1 MLRISPVAVAIR
13 DHLIVHS
20 GSVDDALSKA
30 CHDIH
35 LREERIRALERQIK
49 AEERDVSAGYVRR
62 HPTHR
67 ARQPKPVRPA
77 INDDWIKTGAE
88 AAASSG

>member
-62 HPTHR
+62 HPKHR
-67 ARQPKPVRPA
+67 ARQPKVHIADP
-77 INDDWIKTGAE
+77 ITDDWVKTGAE
-88 AAASSG
+88 S

>member
-62 HPTHR
+62 HPDHR
-67 ARQPKPVRPA
+67 ARQPKPQMPDP
-77 INDDWIKTGAE
+77 ICDTWIHTGRE
-88 AAASSG
+88 

>member
-1 MLRISPVAVAIR
+1 MLRLMPVAKEIR

-30 CHDIH
+30 CAEIYWRE
-35 LREERIRALERQIK
+35 LRMRELERQIK
-49 AEERDVSAGYVRR
+49 DEERDVSAGYVRR

-67 ARQPKPVRPA
+67 ARQPKPVRPS
-77 INDDWIKTGAE
+77 IDDEWIKTGAE
-88 AAASSG
+88 PPV

>member
-62 HPTHR
+62 HPDHR
-67 ARQPKPVRPA
+67 ARQPKPVRPH
-77 INDDWIKTGAE
+77 ISDDWIKTGAE
-88 AAASSG
+88 GAASSG

>member
-1 MLRISPVAVAIR
+1 MLRLSPVAVAIR

-35 LREERIRALERQIK
+35 IREERIRALERQIK

-62 HPTHR
+62 HPDHR
-67 ARQPKPVRPA
+67 ARQPKPQMPDP
-77 INDDWIKTGAE
+77 IDDAWIHTGKE
-88 AAASSG
+88 